1 MFPINIGDS
10 PLPDVIHTVIKSLLL
25 LLLLLLLSLGLFNV
39 D

>member
-25 LLLLLLLSLGLFNV
+25 LLLLLLSLGLFNV